1 MYFFKSQRLGFRQWL
16 DSDTEPFVEL
26 NQDPRVMEFFPKTQ
40 SRQETIAMIERVKNQ
55 IDQIGYGWFAVDE
68 LSTGLFIGFIGIS
81 HPRFESYFTPC
92 LEIGWRLHV
101 DFWGKGYATE
111 GAEACL
117 KYAFEKLEESTVY
130 SFTAKSNIRSER
142 VMIKLGMKKEGEF
155 DHPLLPEHPLSKH
168 VLYVI
173 HKNLK

>member
-1 MYFFKSQRLGFRQWL
+1 MYFFKSKRLVFRQWL
-16 DSDTEPFVEL
+16 DRDSKPFVEI

-40 SRQETIAMIERVKNQ
+40 SHEETLAMMERVKSQ
-55 IDQIGYGWFAVDE
+55 IDTLGYGWFAVDE

-81 HPRFESYFTPC
+81 HPRFESFFTPC
-92 LEIGWRLHV
+92 LEIGWRLHA

-117 KYAFEKLEESTVY
+117 NYAFEKLKESTVY
-130 SFTAKSNIRSER
+130 SFTAISNIRSER
-142 VMIKLGMKKEGEF
+142 VMIKLGMKKAGEF
-155 DHPLLPEHPLSKH
+155 DHPLLPEHPLSRH

-173 HKNLK
+173 HKN

>member
-16 DSDTEPFVEL
+16 DSDIEPFVEL

-40 SRQETIAMIERVKNQ
+40 SREETITMIERVKNQ
-55 IDQIGYGWFAVDE
+55 IDQIDYGWFAVDE

-92 LEIGWRLHV
+92 LEIGWRLHA

-130 SFTAKSNIRSER
+130 SFTAISNTRSER

-155 DHPLLPEHPLSKH
+155 DHPQLLEHPLSKH

-173 HKNLK
+173 HKN